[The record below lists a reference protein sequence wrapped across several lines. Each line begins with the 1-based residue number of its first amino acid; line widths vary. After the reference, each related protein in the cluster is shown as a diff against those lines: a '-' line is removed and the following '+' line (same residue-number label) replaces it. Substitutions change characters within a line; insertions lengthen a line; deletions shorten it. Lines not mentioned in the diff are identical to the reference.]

1 MILRHTHGGQQAAV
15 NVDIPAS
22 DFRRQPRRVQIEKD
36 ALGTRDAPGSIL
48 HAVLEIDGHPRR
60 IAVGVCVNHPHPRN
74 LPRSR
79 PANGLAPGVHRRI
92 RAHFFRGW
100 RSRC

>member
-36 ALGTRDAPGSIL
+36 TLGIRDAPGSIL
-48 HAVLEIDGHPRR
+48 HTVLEIDGHPRR
-60 IAVGVCVNHPHPRN
+60 IAVGVRANHPHSRS

-79 PANGLAPGVHRRI
+79 PA
-92 RAHFFRGW
+92 
-100 RSRC
+100 S